1 MSIGSSN
8 VVDQY
13 LGTRARRR
21 HWLPRPIIAQ
31 SWKGNVSPRIDPDIP
46 RRWRAC
52 RIELDLGCV
61 RDLHARHT
69 WPVADGE
76 VVSASQKDSIVFP
89 GATTTEKHTR
99 YWVEYEVRFAVP
111 ADQCKTGTVSVDEQ
125 GSMPCRGIVRTRSTS
140 SPYAVYD
147 LLSHGYQ
154 RNSHVQILHDP
165 NGPDVKIAG
174 ESAWLVY
181 SWDKIFLIL
190 GWLAFFLTLHT
201 IVQRRLEYLETLRED
216 YDAFP
221 SRSSP
226 QPGPDD
232 LTDLNL
238 P

>member
-1 MSIGSSN
+1 MSSTNI
-8 VVDQY
+8 
-13 LGTRARRR
+13 
-21 HWLPRPIIAQ
+21 
-31 SWKGNVSPRIDPDIP
+31 
-46 RRWRAC
+46 
-52 RIELDLGCV
+52 
-61 RDLHARHT
+61 
-69 WPVADGE
+69 
-76 VVSASQKDSIVFP
+76 SAP
-89 GATTTEKHTR
+89 A
-99 YWVEYEVRFAVP
+99 P
-111 ADQCKTGTVSVDEQ
+111 ADDTGFLAQ
-125 GSMPCRGIVRTRSTS
+125 LLPNRGRVTFLRGLVRTRSTS

-147 LLSHGYQ
+147 WLSHGYQ

-190 GWLAFFLTLHT
+190 GWLVFFLTLHT

>member
-61 RDLHARHT
+61 PGLACAPHLAGCGWRSSL
-69 WPVADGE
+69 
-76 VVSASQKDSIVFP
+76 SQSERFKRPS

-111 ADQCKTGTVSVDEQ
+111 ADQCKTGTVSADEQ

-147 LLSHGYQ
+147 WLSHGYQ

-174 ESAWLVY
+174 ES
-181 SWDKIFLIL
+181 
-190 GWLAFFLTLHT
+190 
-201 IVQRRLEYLETLRED
+201 
-216 YDAFP
+216 
-221 SRSSP
+221 
-226 QPGPDD
+226 
-232 LTDLNL
+232 
-238 P
+238 